1 MAEPLAVGETGNIE
15 AREESSSLS
24 DNDSAYYDDDTEA
37 STRSVTSSIYDYE
50 TSHGR
55 TYHAYHAGKYI
66 LPNDEDEQERC
77 DIMYHAVRL
86 SVGNKLFFAPLVTEP
101 TCVLDIG
108 TGTGLWAIELADA
121 YPGAQVIGTDLSPIQ
136 PSYVP
141 PNLQFEIADADEEWT
156 FRQRFD
162 LVHSRVMNDT
172 SLKDWPHFY
181 REAYKVLQPG
191 GWVESQ
197 EFSYKRYSD
206 DGSLPADSRLTYW
219 EDLWTEGINKM
230 GHTGH
235 CDPELVMQQMRD
247 AGFVNVTRL
256 NFKMPIGPWPKDKRL
271 REAGLFGYANL
282 MNGLFG
288 LSIKVFSQL
297 LGWQVEELEV
307 LLAEC
312 RQELRRRDIHGYWPM

>member
-1 MAEPLAVGETGNIE
+1 
-15 AREESSSLS
+15 
-24 DNDSAYYDDDTEA
+24 
-37 STRSVTSSIYDYE
+37 
-50 TSHGR
+50 
-55 TYHAYHAGKYI
+55 
-66 LPNDEDEQERC
+66 
-77 DIMYHAVRL
+77 MYHAVRL
-86 SVGNKLFFAPLVTEP
+86 SVGNKLFFAPLVTAP
-101 TCVLDIG
+101 SCVLDIG

-141 PNLQFEIADADEEWT
+141 PNLQFDIADADEEWT
-156 FRQRFD
+156 FRQKFD

-172 SLKDWPHFY
+172 SLRDWPHFY

-206 DGSLPADSRLTYW
+206 DGSLPADSRVTYW

-230 GHTGH
+230 GLKGH

-247 AGFVNVTRL
+247 TGFVNVTRL

-288 LSIKVFSQL
+288 LSVKVFSQL

-312 RQELRRRDIHGYWPM
+312 RQELRRRDIHGYWPIKILYFHKVALSASVFVLVAAPQNEADVQLLTPLFPSYIMFGQKPPDPGSPGD